1 MAAAAPSITAAGSA
15 TGPSFPHRARASV
28 ANWLSAV
35 RCSHCIRLTHHYNKP
50 VVAKTRAGTTDVAV
64 VINRPRPLCCV
75 SKTKYF
81 EPSRLYLQQLRR
93 LIFILLLVVAS
104 WYSVVII
111 RSPRF
116 SLRAQAEGAP
126 VVRVD
131 ATTFYVVMGSF

>member
-1 MAAAAPSITAAGSA
+1 MAAVAAASITTAGSA
-15 TGPSFPHRARASV
+15 TGPSFPHRARASI
-28 ANWLSAV
+28 ANWLSVV

-50 VVAKTRAGTTDVAV
+50 VVPKTRVGTTNGCSNKPAPSIV
-64 VINRPRPLCCV
+64 LC
-75 SKTKYF
+75 F
-81 EPSRLYLQQLRR
+81 ENKIFRAKSRTYNNCNGLY
-93 LIFILLLVVAS
+93 LLLVVAS

-131 ATTFYVVMGSF
+131 ATTFYVAMGSF